1 MIFTSRGVVQSGKDT
16 GRRSETTLSPAPHV
30 DRLYEDDD
38 VYFAV
43 NVVFVFAA
51 AGIGGVMIWDYDTFF
66 SL

>member
-1 MIFTSRGVVQSGKDT
+1 VIFTPGGAAQSGKET
-16 GRRSETTLSPAPHV
+16 GQRIEATLSPAPHV

-51 AGIGGVMIWDYDTFF
+51 AGIGGVMIWDDDTFF